1 MDRAIVPGD
10 SMTPARLWWKQYYR
24 MMRVCRREVLK
35 AAEDMMIYG
44 TGAVFYGKG
53 TGPRYA
59 PFSQIPKEGVR

>member
-1 MDRAIVPGD
+1 
-10 SMTPARLWWKQYYR
+10 
-24 MMRVCRREVLK
+24 MRVCRREVLN
-35 AAEDMMIYG
+35 AADDMMIYG